1 MKYLSVF
8 FLVIYMSITVFP
20 SVGKVFDL
28 DVPEIATSTGD
39 EKESEEAS
47 FNFTDFI
54 PSESLLFL
62 QNNNRK
68 FISQKAISFEETDD
82 SIHLSP
88 YLTIFSPPPEA

>member
-1 MKYLSVF
+1 
-8 FLVIYMSITVFP
+8 MSITVFP

-28 DVPEIATSTGD
+28 DVPEIATSAGD

-47 FNFTDFI
+47 FDFTDFI

-62 QNNNRK
+62 QNNNNNRK

>member
-8 FLVIYMSITVFP
+8 FLVIYMSTTVFP

-28 DVPEIATSTGD
+28 DVPEIATSAGD